1 MPSDETLD
9 VVDLLAEDGSSLAT
23 VVAFGC
29 HPTVLAWG
37 NLLVSPDYIAE
48 LREVVERETGAPA
61 LFLQGCGADRAP
73 AAGFSNQVAD
83 ADAVG
88 RAVGHTAVAALLE
101 SRQALLE
108 IEPVEVRE
116 SGAALCITRAS
127 LPQRPDVD
135 VSVRVGELDLPLRP
149 LDPAVARDRAE
160 QARERVSAGDQS
172 ASVDLQ
178 RALIEQDLAERFP
191 DGDTGRAR
199 PVVIQ
204 LGDELALVGWPGEL
218 SGAYDHAFQAAAQPV
233 HVITATNVCDSVGY
247 LPAYEQFAEGGY
259 EVDASPFL
267 PDASTRAIDGVA
279 RLVLGP
285 SSHDEREL
293 Q

>member
-1 MPSDETLD
+1 MRPARRRCSCRAAAQTAHPPRGSRTRSQTLT
-9 VVDLLAEDGSSLAT
+9 LLA
-23 VVAFGC
+23 
-29 HPTVLAWG
+29 
-37 NLLVSPDYIAE
+37 
-48 LREVVERETGAPA
+48 
-61 LFLQGCGADRAP
+61 
-73 AAGFSNQVAD
+73 
-83 ADAVG
+83 G
-88 RAVGHTAVAALLE
+88 RSVTRLSAALLE
-101 SRQALLE
+101 SRQAVLE
-108 IEPVEVRE
+108 IEPVEVSE

-127 LPQRPDVD
+127 LPQRPDVE
-135 VSVRVGELDLPLRP
+135 VSVRVSELELPLRP
-149 LDPAVARDRAE
+149 LDPAAARRRAE

-199 PVVIQ
+199 PVAIR

-247 LPAYEQFAEGGY
+247 LPAYPQFAEGGY

-267 PDASTRAIDGVA
+267 PRRRPVRSKASRVSFSVLHPTTKGNPSEDVSKIDPRCRCRGGAA
-279 RLVLGP
+279 RGRQCDRLRGW
-285 SSHDEREL
+285 
-293 Q
+293 QWQ